1 MTCAPARFLSAGAA
15 LAAALV
21 ASPAFADGVAP
32 SKATDAASCPD
43 GQVRDQKSGECRAKR
58 KKRRAKAHAAKRG
71 SQPSATSGADKAAGA
86 PAPQASDSSTESQ
99 AGPAVGGGSR
109 RHAEPPGKQL
119 PKLCPEGERLEKV
132 TCIRAPCEPQ
142 CVPIQPP
149 GGK

>member
-1 MTCAPARFLSAGAA
+1 MSCAPTRFLSAGAA

-58 KKRRAKAHAAKRG
+58 KKRRAKAHAAKAG
-71 SQPSATSGADKAAGA
+71 SQPSATTGAEK
-86 PAPQASDSSTESQ
+86 
-99 AGPAVGGGSR
+99 AVGGGIR
-109 RHAEPPGKQL
+109 RHAEPPAKQL

>member
-15 LAAALV
+15 LAAAFV
-21 ASPAFADGVAP
+21 ASPAFADGVPP
-32 SKATDAASCPD
+32 SKVTDAASCPD

-58 KKRRAKAHAAKRG
+58 KKRRAKAHAAKAG
-71 SQPSATSGADKAAGA
+71 SQPSATASQAA
-86 PAPQASDSSTESQ
+86 PAVD
-99 AGPAVGGGSR
+99 GGIR
-109 RHAEPPGKQL
+109 RHAEPPAKQL

-149 GGK
+149 DGK